1 MPFEVRPIDITEIR
15 CDAIVNSLGVNT
27 DTYGAICRSIVSKA
41 KSEDL
46 KAQISSW
53 KKEANPGKIF
63 LSPGYNLPCKHIIHI
78 VTPFFSH
85 DDQLF
90 ALEYVYKLALLAA
103 YKRGW
108 KHIALPIIGTGANG
122 YPHAYVLKMITSLV
136 EAFVKNYKNMHVTI
150 CMPVISYADYEKK
163 FDKNGLEKSITEFFI
178 KHEKTA
184 MRDFIYNK
192 NDFDRTEYGD
202 IEHHLKYS
210 DREILEIEHLDI
222 YQIKRASIH
231 TADSSNQFLDEKEV
245 LLESGERPV
254 KFKMT
259 ELWAYSITAYIEKY
273 IDTRYKSDYDKK
285 LISKHVSEIVGG
297 ADNATSLKHKH
308 TNEKKRTTIS
318 TAMLMRYILALHM
331 NKYEAD
337 DFLLFCGKT
346 FSPVSKEDFVYE
358 QIIKL
363 KKYDITAV
371 NGLCLKYGV
380 DPIFK
385 YGEALEK

>member
-41 KSEDL
+41 KSEEL

-150 CMPVISYADYEKK
+150 CMPVISYDEYEKK
-163 FDKNGLEKSITEFFI
+163 IDKN
-178 KHEKTA
+178 
-184 MRDFIYNK
+184 R
-192 NDFDRTEYGD
+192 
-202 IEHHLKYS
+202 
-210 DREILEIEHLDI
+210 
-222 YQIKRASIH
+222 
-231 TADSSNQFLDEKEV
+231 
-245 LLESGERPV
+245 
-254 KFKMT
+254 
-259 ELWAYSITAYIEKY
+259 
-273 IDTRYKSDYDKK
+273 
-285 LISKHVSEIVGG
+285 
-297 ADNATSLKHKH
+297 
-308 TNEKKRTTIS
+308 
-318 TAMLMRYILALHM
+318 
-331 NKYEAD
+331 
-337 DFLLFCGKT
+337 
-346 FSPVSKEDFVYE
+346 
-358 QIIKL
+358 
-363 KKYDITAV
+363 
-371 NGLCLKYGV
+371 
-380 DPIFK
+380 
-385 YGEALEK
+385 